1 MMLVIRTQVHENYGA
16 HDWDGKGECPQYWK
30 AKGGSE
36 YKVLGLPVDV
46 DFQEVFNIARSSVEI
61 SDNYFE
67 EYVIDWSIENDRYLS
82 QFEKDQLEYDGEIIF
97 PEPTLQYDNLVA

>member
-1 MMLVIRTQVHENYGA
+1 
-16 HDWDGKGECPQYWK
+16 
-30 AKGGSE
+30 
-36 YKVLGLPVDV
+36 
-46 DFQEVFNIARSSVEI
+46 VEI